1 MDIEKEYP
9 DIVPE
14 EKKVKVMVVK
24 TVMFVLGKS
33 MENTVNIDDR
43 AKQEVQALP
52 DDYTI
57 QMEVA
62 PNGPYM
68 SIKKVNGRIKYLGQE
83 KIDADLS
90 IVFRNIEMAFKMMT
104 TQISFPALYCQCGL
118 GVKGDVSHTMIFYRF
133 SNIVQSYLFP
143 KIIAQRVL
151 KRVDEMNLE
160 KFKNRLMI
168 YAKLIS

>member
-9 DIVPE
+9 DIIPE
-14 EKKVKVMVVK
+14 EKKAKIMVVK
-24 TVMFVLGKS
+24 TVMYVLGKS
-33 MENTVNIDDR
+33 MESTVDLDER
-43 AKQEVQALP
+43 AKAEIQDLP
-52 DDYTI
+52 DNYVI

-62 PNGPYM
+62 PNGPYV
-68 SIKKVNGRIKYLGQE
+68 SIRKEDGRIKYLGQ
-83 KIDADLS
+83 KKMDADLH

-143 KIIAQRVL
+143 KIIAQKVL
-151 KRVDEMNLE
+151 KKVDDMNLE